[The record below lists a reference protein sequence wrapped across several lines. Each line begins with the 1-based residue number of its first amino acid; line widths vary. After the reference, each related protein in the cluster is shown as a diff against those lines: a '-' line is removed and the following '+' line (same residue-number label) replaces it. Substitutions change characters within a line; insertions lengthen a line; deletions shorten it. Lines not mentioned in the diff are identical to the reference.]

1 MKTAGLKYIFYAC
14 SLILLVA
21 MLLLSRNAGISCD
34 EVLHYDHSL
43 EVYDYFASG
52 GSDRSALDTP
62 ESHLKYYG
70 QSYDNIVTILAKWFH
85 IDDVYTFRHYMSSLA
100 GWLAVFIT
108 ALFAVWLSGY
118 GTGLIVLFLFA
129 LSPAFMGH
137 AQNNLKDI
145 PFALSYIA
153 GLFFMLR
160 VLFGDRRFRPADVA
174 LLILSIAFSISIRA
188 GGLLL
193 ICYLYLF
200 FVVSSF
206 YARYINGRIDYRAT
220 STGLIIITLVSGA
233 AYFLGILLWPF
244 ALESPFV
251 NVLESYSVMAHFPAT
266 FRQIFDGQILWSDM
280 MPWYYLT
287 KSMLI
292 TIPLIVWAG
301 LIIFM
306 LTFKKAFLSKKILH
320 YLLILFSVLF
330 PVFFVLLEKSN
341 LYSSWRQFLFVY
353 PPMVLLAATGI
364 SFFFS
369 VLKPRML
376 KIALVA
382 ILIAASLHPVLY
394 MARNPRYYY
403 IYYNQL
409 AGGLSGAHGNYETDY
424 YYVGQTEASQWL
436 KEHFTKNNID
446 RATVAATFSVKWHFR
461 DMQGITTKYIRNEER
476 SMSDWD
482 YAVITNRYIPPFR
495 LKEKKWPP
503 QNAIHVVYAD
513 DVPVCAVLKR
523 ETRDDYLGY
532 RALKEGRNEEAVT
545 LLGNALKVCEEDE
558 MIFYNFACALYNQ
571 GHHAVADS
579 VLNAGLKINPD
590 FEPILMYL
598 GNIAAYRGDTLA
610 ALQYY
615 ERLTGVNIKYFDAWV
630 EAARVTAPTDIRRAR
645 KYLKKCL
652 GVNPGYVPA
661 IKALADTYRD
671 TDPGIA
677 KKLDETA
684 FKYEQKSNKNKL
696 K

>member
-1 MKTAGLKYIFYAC
+1 MKAAGLKYIFYAG
-14 SLILLVA
+14 SLVLLVA

-52 GSDRSALDTP
+52 GSDRSSLDTP

-70 QSYDNIVTILAKWFH
+70 QSYDNFVTILAKWFR

-100 GWLAVFIT
+100 GWLAVVVT

-129 LSPAFMGH
+129 VSPTFMGH

-153 GLFFMLR
+153 GLYFMMK
-160 VLFGDRRFRPADVA
+160 VLFGERSFRPPDVA

-200 FVVSSF
+200 LLVSVF
-206 YARYINGRIDYRAT
+206 YDRYNSGRIDYRAA
-220 STGLIIITLVSGA
+220 SYGLIIITLASGA
-233 AYFLGILLWPF
+233 AYFTGILLWPY
-244 ALESPFV
+244 ALEAPLV
-251 NVLESYSVMAHFPAT
+251 NVLDSYRVMAHFSAT
-266 FRQIFDGQILWSDM
+266 FRQIFEGKVIWSDM

-292 TIPLIVWAG
+292 TIPLIVSAG
-301 LIIFM
+301 FLIFLLM
-306 LTFKKAFLSKKILH
+306 VKKAILSKKILH
-320 YLLILFSVLF
+320 YLLILFAIFF

-353 PPMVLLAATGI
+353 PPLILLAATGI
-364 SFFFS
+364 SFFIS
-369 VLKPRML
+369 WLKGRII
-376 KIALVA
+376 KILLAAAL
-382 ILIAASLHPVLY
+382 IIASLHPLLF
-394 MARNPRYYY
+394 MARNPVYSY

-424 YYVGQTEASQWL
+424 YYVAQTEASEWL
-436 KEHFTKNNID
+436 KEYFTENDIHNAD
-446 RATVAATFSVKWHFR
+446 VAATFSVKWHFR
-461 DMQGITTKYIRNEER
+461 DMKGVTTKYIRNEER
-476 SMSDWD
+476 SMHDWD
-482 YAVITNRYIPPFR
+482 YAIITNRYIPPFR

-503 QNAIHVVYAD
+503 ADAIHVVYAD
-513 DVPVCAVLKR
+513 DVPLCAVLKR
-523 ETRDDYLGY
+523 ETKDDYQGY
-532 RALKEGRNEEAVT
+532 RALKEGRSDEAVV
-545 LLGNALKVCEEDE
+545 LLANAVKVCDEDE
-558 MIFYNFACALYNQ
+558 MIFYNFACALYDQ
-571 GHHAVADS
+571 GNHAGADS
-579 VLNAGLKINPD
+579 VLKAGLEINPD

-598 GNIAAYRGDTLA
+598 GNIAAHRGDTLT

-630 EAARVTAPTDIRRAR
+630 EAARVAAPSDVKRAR
-645 KYLKKCL
+645 KYLRQCL

-661 IKALADTYRD
+661 IRALADTYRD
-671 TDPGIA
+671 TDPDIA
-677 KKLDETA
+677 EKLDDTA
-684 FKYEQKSNKNKL
+684 LIYEQKSNKNKL